1 MEALTELEVALRDAE
16 RRVERRVG
24 EARRVLLDGKAAQEE
39 VQALQDRSEVLDEV
53 IAALNSYADAR
64 QVDLQAKV
72 EKLVTHGL
80 RIVFGEDLE
89 FKLLPGMKGKYATTD
104 FVIRSRIGDDW
115 IETPVL
121 QARGGGVAAVVGFVL
136 RVILLLLRPNHRH
149 TMFLDETFAQLSE
162 DYEEPLAEFIRD
174 LTDRTDIQVL
184 MVTHSGTYE
193 TAADASYRL
202 RLEAGV
208 TKVEKV
214 S

>member
-1 MEALTELEVALRDAE
+1 MEALADLEVALRSAE

-39 VQALQDRSEVLDEV
+39 VQALQERSAVLDEV
-53 IAALNSYADAR
+53 IAALNSYADQR

-89 FKLLPGMKGKYATTD
+89 FHLVPGMKGKYATTD
-104 FVIRSRIGDDW
+104 FVIRSRVGEDW

-121 QARGGGVAAVVGFVL
+121 QSRGGGVAAVVGFVL
-136 RVILLLLRPNHRH
+136 RVILLLLRPNARH

-162 DYEEPLAEFIRD
+162 DYEEPLAEFIRE
-174 LTDRTDIQVL
+174 LTDRTDVQVVL
-184 MVTHSGTYE
+184 VTHSSAYDA
-193 TAADASYRL
+193 AADTAYRL
-202 RLEAGV
+202 RLEDGM
-208 TKVEKV
+208 TKVERIT
-214 S
+214 